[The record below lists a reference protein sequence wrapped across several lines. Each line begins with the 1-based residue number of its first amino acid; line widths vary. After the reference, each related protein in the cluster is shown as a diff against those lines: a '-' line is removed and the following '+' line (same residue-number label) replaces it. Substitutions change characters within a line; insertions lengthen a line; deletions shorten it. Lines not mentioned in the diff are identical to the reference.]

1 MGNNP
6 YKKYLKN
13 SQQPGFTLLEVML
26 VVLLIGLASLTVVMT
41 FPNTL
46 SSENNASWQAQR
58 FATLLQ
64 WAEDEALISGN
75 ELGLVIEKNSYQF
88 AIYDYSKQRWLA
100 SRVGEIEGKVEL
112 PELVSL
118 EYSLSDSAWG
128 EINNSDQD
136 SFIEESERVD
146 IEGDNKLKTLNPLIY
161 VMSSGEVSPFSLVF
175 SKADN
180 DPEKQSTTV
189 SVSMNGAISLVELS
203 KE

>member
-64 WAEDEALISGN
+64 LAEDEALISGN

-100 SRVGEIEGKVEL
+100 TRVGEIEGKVEL
-112 PELVSL
+112 PELLSL

-175 SKADN
+175 SKADT

>member
-1 MGNNP
+1 
-6 YKKYLKN
+6 
-13 SQQPGFTLLEVML
+13 ML
-26 VVLLIGLASLTVVMT
+26 VVLLIGLASLAVVMT

-46 SSENNASWQAQR
+46 STENNARWQAQR

-64 WAEDEALISGN
+64 LAEDEALISGN

-88 AIYDYSKQRWLA
+88 AVYDYSKQRWLA
-100 SRVGEIEGKVEL
+100 ARVGEIEEKVEL
-112 PELVSL
+112 PELIRL
-118 EYSLSDSAWG
+118 EYSLSDSVWG
-128 EINNSDQD
+128 EISSSDQD

-146 IEGDNKLKTLNPLIY
+146 IEDDNKLKTLNPPIY

-180 DPEKQSTTV
+180 DPEKQSITV
-189 SVSMNGAISLVELS
+189 SVSMNGAISLTELS

>member
-112 PELVSL
+112 PELLRL

>member
-100 SRVGEIEGKVEL
+100 TRVGEIEGKVEL

-175 SKADN
+175 SKADT

>member
-1 MGNNP
+1 MLR
-6 YKKYLKN
+6 YKKHLKN
-13 SQQPGFTLLEVML
+13 PQQHGFTLLEVML
-26 VVLLIGLASLTVVMT
+26 VVLLIGLASLAVVMT

-46 SSENNASWQAQR
+46 STENNARWQAQR

-64 WAEDEALISGN
+64 LAEDEALISGN

-88 AIYDYSKQRWLA
+88 AVYDYSKQRWLA
-100 SRVGEIEGKVEL
+100 ARVGEIEEKVEL
-112 PELVSL
+112 PELIRL
-118 EYSLSDSAWG
+118 EYSLSDSVWG
-128 EINNSDQD
+128 EISSSDQD

-146 IEGDNKLKTLNPLIY
+146 IEDDNKLKTLNPPIY

-180 DPEKQSTTV
+180 DPEKQSITV
-189 SVSMNGAISLVELS
+189 SVSMNGAISLTELS

>member
-112 PELVSL
+112 PELLSL

>member
-175 SKADN
+175 SKADT

-189 SVSMNGAISLVELS
+189 SVSTNGAISLVELS

>member
-64 WAEDEALISGN
+64 LAEDEALISGN

-100 SRVGEIEGKVEL
+100 TRVGEIEGKVEL
-112 PELVSL
+112 PELLSL

-175 SKADN
+175 SKADT

-189 SVSMNGAISLVELS
+189 SVSTNGAISLVELS

>member
-64 WAEDEALISGN
+64 LAEDEALISGN

-175 SKADN
+175 SKADT